1 MTSHRLEA
9 RHASKTFGSTR
20 VLDDVDLLVEPGE
33 IHALV
38 GQNGSGKS
46 TVVKILTGYHAPDPG
61 MTLAVD
67 GQAIDLPVHRD
78 MLRQVGVSV
87 VHQDLGLLDHLTVSE
102 NIGVGGYRH
111 SKVLRRINWRRQ
123 DQIAQAVLD
132 RLHCEASPRALVG
145 SLPFSQR
152 AEVGIARALRD
163 QEPGQGLMILDEATR
178 ALPREDLL
186 RFHQLLKRVVADGT
200 SVLMVSHNLEEVLAL
215 SDRVTV
221 LRDGRVAGAG
231 LATASLSEADI
242 ARLMLGRTVGAVAGR
257 GPRVAEQPVCL
268 EATGLVVDDRL
279 PVDIRVR
286 AGEVVG
292 LTGLPGTGF
301 ESLPYVIGGARR
313 ATEGT
318 ITTPAGRM
326 DVAKATP
333 VVALRL
339 GIALVPER
347 RDRDGLAFEMSIRE
361 NIALPSIARRGRRW
375 FVGRGWQKGQA
386 AEAISRLSIRA
397 RDAAMLV
404 KELSGGNQQ
413 KVLFAKWTSV
423 QPRVLVLH
431 EPTQAVDVGA
441 RQDILQAIIDSA
453 SGGTAVLL
461 ASAEPTDLV
470 EVCDRILVL
479 SGDGQLR
486 ELRTTDPDDVLG
498 AVYSGAPMQAGDT
511 R

>member
-1 MTSHRLEA
+1 MTSYRLEA

-20 VLDDVDLLVEPGE
+20 VLDNVELLVEPGE

-67 GQAIDLPVHRD
+67 GRALDLPVQREA
-78 MLRQVGVSV
+78 LRQAGVSV

-102 NIGVGGYRH
+102 NIGVGGFQH
-111 SKVLRRINWRRQ
+111 SRILRRINWRSQ

-132 RLHCEASPRALVG
+132 RLHCEARPRDLVG

-186 RFHQLLKRVVADGT
+186 RFHELLKRVVSGGT

-221 LRDGRVAGAG
+221 LRDGRVAGAA
-231 LATASLSEADI
+231 LATAELGEADI
-242 ARLMLGRTVGAVAGR
+242 ARLMIGRTVGSVARRGARADDQPLRLEVAGLALDGR
-257 GPRVAEQPVCL
+257 P
-268 EATGLVVDDRL
+268 
-279 PVDIRVR
+279 PVDLAVR

-301 ESLPYVIGGARR
+301 ESLPYAIGGARR
-313 ATEGT
+313 ASGGT
-318 ITTPAGRM
+318 VTTPVGRM
-326 DVAKATP
+326 NTGKGSPTA
-333 VVALRL
+333 ALRL

-361 NIALPSIARRGRRW
+361 NIALPSISRRGRAW
-375 FVGRGWQKGQA
+375 FVGRGWQNRQA
-386 AEAISRLSIRA
+386 AEAIGRLSIRA
-397 RDAAMLV
+397 RNAAMLV

-423 QPRVLVLH
+423 QPSVLVLH

-441 RQDILQAIIDSA
+441 RQDILQAISDAADS
-453 SGGTAVLL
+453 GTAVLL
-461 ASAEPTDLV
+461 VSAEPSDLV

-479 SGDGQLR
+479 SGDGQLS
-486 ELRTTDPDDVLG
+486 ELRTADPDEVLD
-498 AVYSGAPMQAGDT
+498 AVYSGTPTQAGDI